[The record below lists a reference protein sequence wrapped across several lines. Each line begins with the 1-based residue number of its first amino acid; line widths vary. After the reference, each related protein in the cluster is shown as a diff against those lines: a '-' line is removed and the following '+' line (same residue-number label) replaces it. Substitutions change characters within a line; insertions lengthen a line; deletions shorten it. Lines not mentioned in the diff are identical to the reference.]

1 MKKSLFQIIIANL
14 FYLVVVAG
22 TNFLLPAY
30 TSYGTYAAIKEYTLY
45 MTTYSE
51 LVTCGYIQ
59 GMYLKYG
66 GKEVGMLDP
75 ADLGRNYFSYLA
87 FQAPIAV
94 IITAVGISQKDPLI
108 MSLGISF
115 IISNTLKYYQMLYQ
129 ATGEFKA
136 YGVALNCSRVM
147 VLVAYVLLIFA
158 FKTDNSIFYIL
169 TTPLVTIPLLVIMAV
184 FLNRKTPFLRHFS
197 VSFKEIGFNIRLGII
212 LMLGMFV
219 SSFFSSISKWFV
231 NYLMDDVQFA
241 LFSFAVSMENLVT
254 TFMTPVTVSM
264 FNVFCKKPSLKEV
277 RKIKDATLIYAF
289 VIVAGAFPI
298 TLILKWFIPKYL
310 SSVKVMIPLFAA
322 QALATIIKGIY
333 VNKYKAEGKQKKYLI
348 QMVVMLALAFV
359 ANIIAYFLFGTI
371 LAFAVATLV
380 VMVLW
385 LLICEIDD
393 KEWHYSWQAYVSLAI
408 VLSTYLVTGNMSN
421 TYIGCAIYVV
431 VGITTALVFMR
442 PTVKYLLGSLIQRK
456 RQKSATASEDA
467 MLDDTI
473 CQNGQTDMTAVT
485 PGETVSTGEVS
496 NRAHSDDG
504 QSLQR

>member
-1 MKKSLFQIIIANL
+1 M
-14 FYLVVVAG
+14 
-22 TNFLLPAY
+22 
-30 TSYGTYAAIKEYTLY
+30 
-45 MTTYSE
+45 
-51 LVTCGYIQ
+51 
-59 GMYLKYG
+59 
-66 GKEVGMLDP
+66 
-75 ADLGRNYFSYLA
+75 R
-87 FQAPIAV
+87 
-94 IITAVGISQKDPLI
+94 
-108 MSLGISF
+108 
-115 IISNTLKYYQMLYQ
+115 
-129 ATGEFKA
+129 
-136 YGVALNCSRVM
+136 R
-147 VLVAYVLLIFA
+147 
-158 FKTDNSIFYIL
+158 FYI
-169 TTPLVTIPLLVIMAV
+169 TECSHSTFV
-184 FLNRKTPFLRHFS
+184 F
-197 VSFKEIGFNIRLGII
+197 II
-212 LMLGMFV
+212 LMTATALHTSFQFV
-219 SSFFSSISKWFV
+219 ARGEKRNKVFAISG
-231 NYLMDDVQFA
+231 
-241 LFSFAVSMENLVT
+241 
-254 TFMTPVTVSM
+254 
-264 FNVFCKKPSLKEV
+264 
-277 RKIKDATLIYAF
+277 
-289 VIVAGAFPI
+289 VIC
-298 TLILKWFIPKYL
+298 
-310 SSVKVMIPLFAA
+310 
-322 QALATIIKGIY
+322 TI
-333 VNKYKAEGKQKKYLI
+333 
-348 QMVVMLALAFV
+348 VMLALAFV

>member
-1 MKKSLFQIIIANL
+1 MRKSLFQIILANL

-30 TSYGTYAAIKEYTLY
+30 TSYSTYAAIKEYTLY
-45 MTTYSE
+45 MTTYSD
-51 LVTCGYIQ
+51 LITCGYIQ

-75 ADLGRNYFSYLA
+75 SDLGSNFFSYLA
-87 FQAPIAV
+87 FQAPIAI
-94 IITAVGISQKDPLI
+94 IITAVGIILKDPLI
-108 MSLGISF
+108 TSLGISF
-115 IISNTLKYYQMLYQ
+115 IISNVLEYYQMLYQ
-129 ATGEFKA
+129 ATGEYKA
-136 YGVALNCSRVM
+136 YGYALNCSRVM
-147 VLVAYVLLIFA
+147 VLLAYVLLIFA
-158 FKTDNSIFYIL
+158 FKTDNYIFYIFA
-169 TTPLVTIPLLVIMAV
+169 TPLVTIPLLVIVAIY
-184 FLNRKTPFLRHFS
+184 LNRKTPFLHHIS
-197 VSFKEIGFNIRLGII
+197 VSGKEIGFNIRLGVI
-212 LMLGMFV
+212 LMLGTFV
-219 SSFFSSISKWFV
+219 ASFFSSISKWFV

-264 FNVFCKKPSLKEV
+264 YNVFCKKPSLKEV

-289 VIVAGAFPI
+289 VIVAGAFPS

-310 SSVKVMIPLFAA
+310 PSVKVMIPLFAA

-348 QMVVMLALAFV
+348 QMIAMVALAFV
-359 ANIIAYFLFGTI
+359 ANIIAYLVFGTL

-408 VLSTYLVTGNMSN
+408 MLTTYLVTGNMSN

-431 VGITTALVFMR
+431 VGIATALIFMR
-442 PTVKYLLGSLIQRK
+442 PTVMYLLGSLIKRK
-456 RQKSATASEDA
+456 RHTGDTATVEGTMTENACDDAHTDEMIAATDETRPTGDEANGVHGNGKSSS
-467 MLDDTI
+467 
-473 CQNGQTDMTAVT
+473 
-485 PGETVSTGEVS
+485 P
-496 NRAHSDDG
+496 
-504 QSLQR
+504 